1 VLPNLKRHKEEKY
14 IFGEEGVKSFMLKNC
29 WNRILVR
36 NLLSVK
42 TYQAVGKTLQ
52 ETQ

>member
-29 WNRILVR
+29 WNRILVS
-36 NLLSVK
+36 NLLSV
-42 TYQAVGKTLQ
+42 AVGKTLQ